1 MLSSTDDIFYCVLS
15 QFLSLI
21 IWLWKRE
28 QSPAVD
34 LSGKEALNFHIT
46 ALIALT
52 GLSILDM
59 IPLIGCLTIPI
70 TFVVVLGAMV
80 LSIVAALKASD
91 GYFYRYPVNLR
102 LIK

>member
-1 MLSSTDDIFYCVLS
+1 MYCVLC
-15 QFLSLI
+15 QFFSLI
-21 IWLWKRE
+21 IWLWKKE

-52 GLSILDM
+52 ALSILDI
-59 IPLIGCLTIPI
+59 IPFIGCLTLPV
-70 TFVVVLGAMV
+70 TFLVVLGAIV
-80 LSIVAALKASD
+80 LCIVAALKASD
-91 GYFYRYPVNLR
+91 GFFYKYPVNLR